1 MDSFTQATLG
11 AAVTVAVMHRHI
23 AVWKAAVIGG
33 VAGTLPDLD
42 VFIDHG
48 DAITNMLRH
57 RAETHALF
65 WLSLAS
71 LPLAALAARVTASFA
86 LWRRWWLALWL
97 ALVTH
102 PLLDVLTL
110 YGTRLALPFSD
121 HPFSIGSVFF
131 VDPAV
136 TTPWL
141 VGVLVAVVSSRQAAT
156 LRANRIGL
164 AVGALYLG
172 WTVAAQHFVLLQAR
186 ASLAAA
192 GIVAERTLATPTAFN
207 TLLWRVVAI
216 DGNTMHEGC

>member
-1 MDSFTQATLG
+1 
-11 AAVTVAVMHRHI
+11 
-23 AVWKAAVIGG
+23 
-33 VAGTLPDLD
+33 
-42 VFIDHG
+42 
-48 DAITNMLRH
+48 
-57 RAETHALF
+57 
-65 WLSLAS
+65 
-71 LPLAALAARVTASFA
+71 
-86 LWRRWWLALWL
+86 
-97 ALVTH
+97 
-102 PLLDVLTL
+102 VLTL